1 MTAECSLPLTAIEG
15 KNIQVDTN
23 RSGKTPYGRIVYND
37 SMLSL
42 DPFSIVTSSLP
53 ILYYD
58 LNRGRIDIDLSSDTS
73 SLAKFKMIQDTII
86 SLIHLQQYEWFQTQ
100 GLSLESIREK
110 FQPFLQGNVLS
121 IYLSTI
127 LRSGKPILVY
137 KSGVWSNSLKANT
150 LIAGKYVRFILRLTG
165 IQSFYSIGSVTYPK
179 NLKCHIVMHP
189 VALIMA

>member
-15 KNIQVDTN
+15 KNIHLETN
-23 RSGKTPYGRIVYND
+23 RSGKTPYARISYMD

-58 LNRGRIDIDLSSDTS
+58 FNRGRIDIDLSSDNI
-73 SLAKFKMIQDTII
+73 SLAKFKMMQDTII
-86 SLIHLQQYEWFQTQ
+86 SNIHLQQYEWFQTQ
-100 GLSLESIREK
+100 TLSLDSIREK
-110 FQPFLQGNVLS
+110 FQPFLQGNILS

-127 LRSGKPILVY
+127 LRSGKPVLVY
-137 KSGVWSNSLKANT
+137 KSGNWSNSLKANT
-150 LIAGKYVRFILRLTG
+150 LIAGKSVRFILRLTG
-165 IQSFYSIGSVTYPK
+165 IQSFYSIGMVNHPK

-189 VALIMA
+189 LALIMA